1 MATNISG
8 VQSPAQIYAQNVA
21 AMKGLEVGQPAGTA
35 AGFSDILNSFVR
47 QADEQYNIADAGT
60 QSLLSGETDDLAQ
73 VMIDSA
79 KAETSLNMVIQI
91 RNKVLD
97 AYNEVMRMSL

>member
-1 MATNISG
+1 MATHIAG
-8 VQSPAQIYAQNVA
+8 IQSPAEIYAANVA
-21 AMKGLEVGQPAGTA
+21 AQRGLEVRETPNSAG
-35 AGFSDILNSFVR
+35 SFANIFNNLV
-47 QADEQYNIADAGT
+47 AEANEQYNGAEAGT
-60 QSLLSGETDDLAQ
+60 QSLLSGETDDVAQ

-91 RNKVLD
+91 RNKILD

>member
-8 VQSPAQIYAQNVA
+8 ISTPAQVYASNVA
-21 AMKGLEVGQPAGTA
+21 AMKGLDIQEQPRSS
-35 AGFSDILNSFVR
+35 AGFSEIFNSLVR
-47 QADEQYNIADAGT
+47 QADDQYNIADAGT

>member
-1 MATNISG
+1 MQAGISG
-8 VQSPAQIYAQNVA
+8 IVSPAQIYSQNVA
-21 AMKGLEVGQPAGTA
+21 AQNGLQEKDQSSAVNFGDI
-35 AGFSDILNSFVR
+35 FSGLVR
-47 QADEQYNIADAGT
+47 QADEQYNVASQGT
-60 QSLLSGETDDLAQ
+60 QALLAGETDNLAQ

-97 AYNEVMRMSL
+97 AYNEVMRMAL

>member
-1 MATNISG
+1 MAINMTGIA
-8 VQSPAQIYAQNVA
+8 SPAQIYQANVA
-21 AMKGLEVGQPAGTA
+21 SIQGLDIAEEPNA
-35 AGFSDILNSFVR
+35 AGSFADIFNNLVA

-73 VMIDSA
+73 VMIDAS
-79 KAETSLNMVIQI
+79 KAETSLNLVIQI